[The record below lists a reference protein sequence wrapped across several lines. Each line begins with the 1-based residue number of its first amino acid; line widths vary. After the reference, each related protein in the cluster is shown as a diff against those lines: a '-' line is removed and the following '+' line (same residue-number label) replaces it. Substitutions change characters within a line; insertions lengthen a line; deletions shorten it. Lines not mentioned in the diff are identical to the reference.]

1 MCSDIMAE
9 VRLKVRSLRLGWVKR
24 GGEYWEEELD
34 ARGHWGLVQ
43 PLRKWQDWEWRVFLG
58 GEGGCV
64 RVATWGPY
72 SYRVRVVVGG
82 WSPGEGEPL
91 PEPALEFLRQAL
103 QE

>member
-1 MCSDIMAE
+1 MAE

-24 GGEYWEEELD
+24 GGEYWEEELVLGLVPG
-34 ARGHWGLVQ
+34 GHWGLVQ
-43 PLRKWQDWEWRVFLG
+43 PRRKWQDWEWRVFLG

-82 WSPGEGEPL
+82 WRVGEPL

-103 QE
+103 